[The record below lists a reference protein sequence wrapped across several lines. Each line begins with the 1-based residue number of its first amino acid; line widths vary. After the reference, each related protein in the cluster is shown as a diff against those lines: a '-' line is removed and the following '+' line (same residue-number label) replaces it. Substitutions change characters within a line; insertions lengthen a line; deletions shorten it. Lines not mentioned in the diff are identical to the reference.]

1 LALDFLTVAAAS
13 AVPTDIRA
21 RLRSAAAKVFNGGPQ
36 QQGGSVSA
44 AKNTDKIR
52 T

>member
-1 LALDFLTVAAAS
+1 V
-13 AVPTDIRA
+13 VPTKDS
-21 RLRSAAAKVFNGGPQ
+21 RLRLKSAAAKVFNGGPQ

-44 AKNTDKIR
+44 TKNTDKIR